1 VADKVEY
8 NWDDL
13 SGHAVERLRV
23 PKITP
28 VPDKVRELA
37 QLSWDGVPKKD
48 KNGNAVVDSDGQ
60 PVLLHVLRHRFGSDA
75 EAAAFASLMRKAGPH
90 TTPLTSV
97 QVAIDPDGTKDLR
110 TVTWRAGAP
119 RGRKPAT
126 V

>member
-1 VADKVEY
+1 MADKPAEY
-8 NWDDL
+8 DWSDVTG
-13 SGHAVERLRV
+13 SAVQRLRK
-23 PKITP
+23 PKVAP

-37 QLSWDGVPKKD
+37 QRSWDGVPHVKD
-48 KNGNAVVDSDGQ
+48 GKPVLDNDGK

-75 EAAAFASLMRKAGPH
+75 EAAAFAKAIKKAGPH

-97 QVAIDPDGTKDLR
+97 SAVIDPDDTGDLR
-110 TVTWRAGAP
+110 TVSWRAGAP